1 MTEFVKEEEEKE
13 NVVMMILEE
22 PEEYDSIE
30 TQFEM
35 DYEVDGEPIDLRLL
49 PQEIMYNQ
57 LGAEWI
63 ADRHGIEDPFLYKI
77 CEKVAEQGFKSLS
90 EQWEEQKLRKIDNF
104 IEIKNEVVNEVK
116 HENIVINNIDKLYT
130 E

>member
-1 MTEFVKEEEEKE
+1 MTEFVKEEKE

-22 PEEYDSIE
+22 PEEDNSIE
-30 TQFEM
+30 TQFQM

-57 LGAEWI
+57 LGADWI

-77 CEKVAEQGFKSLS
+77 CEKVAEQGFKSLG
-90 EQWEEQKLRKIDNF
+90 EQWEEQKLRKIDNY

-116 HENIVINNIDKLYT
+116 DENILINNIDNLYT

>member
-1 MTEFVKEEEEKE
+1 MTEFVKEEKE

-22 PEEYDSIE
+22 PEEDYSTE

-35 DYEVDGEPIDLRLL
+35 DYEVDGELIDLRLL

-57 LGAEWI
+57 LGADWI

-77 CEKVAEQGFKSLS
+77 CEKVAEQGFKSLG
-90 EQWEEQKLRKIDNF
+90 EQWEEQKLRTIDNY

-116 HENIVINNIDKLYT
+116 DENILINNIDKLYT

>member
-1 MTEFVKEEEEKE
+1 MTEFVKEEKE

-22 PEEYDSIE
+22 PEEYDSTE
-30 TQFEM
+30 TQFQM

-57 LGAEWI
+57 LGADWI

-90 EQWEEQKLRKIDNF
+90 EQWEEQKLRKIDNY
-104 IEIKNEVVNEVK
+104 IEIKNEVVYKE
-116 HENIVINNIDKLYT
+116 HEPLKSNFVREGEET
-130 E
+130 SR

>member
-1 MTEFVKEEEEKE
+1 MTEFVKEEKE

-22 PEEYDSIE
+22 PEEDDSIE
-30 TQFEM
+30 TQFQM

-77 CEKVAEQGFKSLS
+77 CERVAEQGFKSLS